1 MQAAI
6 IVIDS
11 FGIGES
17 PDAGK
22 YGDSGSNT
30 ALHICES
37 VKGPKWPVLKK
48 LGLGNCSEI
57 AGNILPGCEP
67 VMHPLAGFSAMMEKS
82 PGKGTTTGHWEIAG
96 ILLDK
101 SFHTFKPDYPS
112 FPEDLI
118 SAFKKETG
126 LDVLGNKA
134 ASGIKIIEELG
145 SEHIK
150 TGKPIVY
157 TSADSVFQI
166 AAHDSVIP
174 LKKLYELCKV
184 ARKLCDPLKVARVIA
199 RPFTGEPGSFKRT
212 KKRRDFSIALPSKS
226 ILAHLQ
232 ENGVETVGIGKI
244 GNIFNEKSITRN
256 YPDKGNPDCMNRTL
270 EVLSTKTTIDRFI
283 FVNLVDTDMHY
294 GHRRDVQGYF
304 NAVTEIDSWLPEV
317 MDSLKEDDFL
327 IITAD
332 HGCDPSFKGTDHTRE
347 YVPLLAY
354 FKDNRFKNKDLGIRD
369 GFYDIAQTLA
379 DYFNVPAVKNGKSF
393 LR

>member
-1 MQAAI
+1 MQAVI

-17 PDAGK
+17 PDADK
-22 YGDSGSNT
+22 FGDKGANT
-30 ALHICES
+30 ALHICEA
-37 VKGPKWPVLKK
+37 VKGPKWPNLKK
-48 LGLGNCSEI
+48 LGLGNCSKL

-67 VMHPLAGFSAMMEKS
+67 VEHPLAGFGAMMEKS

-101 SFHTFKPDYPS
+101 SFHTFKLDYPS

-118 SAFKKETG
+118 NAFKRETG

-134 ASGIKIIEELG
+134 ASGTEIIEELG
-145 SEHIK
+145 PEHIK

-174 LKKLYELCKV
+174 LEKLYELCKIT
-184 ARKLCDPLKVARVIA
+184 RKLCDPLKVARVIA
-199 RPFTGEPGSFKRT
+199 RPFVGESGSFKRN
-212 KKRRDFSIALPSKS
+212 KKRKDFSIALPSKS
-226 ILAHLQ
+226 ILEHLQ
-232 ENGVETVGIGKI
+232 ENGIETVGVGKI
-244 GNIFNEKSITRN
+244 GNIFNEKGITLD

-270 EVLSTKTTIDRFI
+270 EVLSTKTTKDRFT
-283 FVNLVDTDMHY
+283 FVNLVDTDMNY

-304 NAVTEIDSWLPEV
+304 SAVSEIDNWLPEV
-317 MDSLKEDDFL
+317 MVTLKEDDLL

-332 HGCDPSFKGTDHTRE
+332 HGCDPSFKGSDHTRE
-347 YVPLLAY
+347 YIPLLAY
-354 FKDNRFKNKDLGIRD
+354 FKGNRINKKNLGIRD
-369 GFYDIAQTLA
+369 GFYDIAQTLT
-379 DYFNVPAVKNGKSF
+379 DYFGVPAIKNGKSF